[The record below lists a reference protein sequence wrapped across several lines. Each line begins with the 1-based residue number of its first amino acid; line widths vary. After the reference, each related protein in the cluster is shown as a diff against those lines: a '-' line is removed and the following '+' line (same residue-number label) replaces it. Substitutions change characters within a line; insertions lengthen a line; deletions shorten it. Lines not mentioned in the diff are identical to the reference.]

1 MSGLRTAT
9 PIFLGPV
16 EEVEGGCGRGGVPV
30 SDGAQAGGE
39 RGGSRVQTTAALP
52 TFPPFTAC
60 ARSLYALR
68 TGRALPLWLFVLR
81 KIQRCRG
88 AGACL

>member
-1 MSGLRTAT
+1 VSGLRTAT

-39 RGGSRVQTTAALP
+39 GGGAEYKLLLLSPLFRPPPPVPVRCTLCALAA
-52 TFPPFTAC
+52 
-60 ARSLYALR
+60 
-68 TGRALPLWLFVLR
+68 
-81 KIQRCRG
+81 RCRCG
-88 AGACL
+88 CLF